1 MQNIIILLI
10 LIYKKFK
17 FMCETKCLIF
27 PKLDSKNIYIII
39 FIIASLFQ
47 KLIPKIVEK
56 IENNNNENNKLPNSI
71 INYFD
76 IISNLFSDFLS
87 VMIILKNK
95 CLRENYNN
103 RITTSEG
110 EKTLQSMKRLFYII
124 LPLIAFINFLAE
136 FCLYIFYYINKS
148 IDFNILIKQEDLFF
162 VIFFDIL
169 FRYIFSR
176 IFLNSYFYKHH
187 YLSMLLNFLGFI
199 PLLII
204 SALNI
209 SEKKEK
215 EKIFIYLF
223 LCLLKIILL
232 SLEDIF
238 IKIALNKLLIR
249 PYQLMLYKALFEVI
263 PLIALSIH
271 AIINE
276 FSDIEY
282 AFNNIVYFL
291 IYRIIYIILGFFL
304 NYSYITIIELINPN
318 HLSILKS
325 LEFIIIFF
333 NNIIWI
339 FIDKKNKEI
348 KYINFIFE
356 FISCFILLFGALI
369 HNEMIVI
376 KKCGFY
382 ECTDYY
388 KTEVKGFSNIEI
400 EFDIDKSVIKDNKED
415 NSLLDNS
422 SFNYTGD

>member
-1 MQNIIILLI
+1 
-10 LIYKKFK
+10 
-17 FMCETKCLIF
+17 
-27 PKLDSKNIYIII
+27 
-39 FIIASLFQ
+39 
-47 KLIPKIVEK
+47 
-56 IENNNNENNKLPNSI
+56 
-71 INYFD
+71 
-76 IISNLFSDFLS
+76 
-87 VMIILKNK
+87 
-95 CLRENYNN
+95 
-103 RITTSEG
+103 
-110 EKTLQSMKRLFYII
+110 MKRLFYII
-124 LPLIAFINFLAE
+124 LPSIAFINFLAE

-339 FIDKKNKEI
+339 FIDKKNEEI

-422 SFNYTGD
+422 

>member
-76 IISNLFSDFLS
+76 IISNLFSDFLP
-87 VMIILKNK
+87 VLIILKNK

-124 LPLIAFINFLAE
+124 LPSIAFINFLAE

>member
-1 MQNIIILLI
+1 
-10 LIYKKFK
+10 
-17 FMCETKCLIF
+17 MCETKCLIF

-124 LPLIAFINFLAE
+124 LPSIAFIHFLAE

-282 AFNNIVYFL
+282 ALNNIVYFL

>member
-110 EKTLQSMKRLFYII
+110 EKTLQSMKKLFYII
-124 LPLIAFINFLAE
+124 LPSIAFINFLAE

>member
-1 MQNIIILLI
+1 
-10 LIYKKFK
+10 
-17 FMCETKCLIF
+17 MCETKCLIF

-39 FIIASLFQ
+39 FIIASLCQ

-56 IENNNNENNKLPNSI
+56 IGNNYEENNKSPNSI

-76 IISNLFSDFLS
+76 IISNFCSDFLS

-95 CLRENYNN
+95 CLREKFVN

-110 EKTLQSMKRLFYII
+110 GKTLQSMKRLFYII
-124 LPLIAFINFLAE
+124 LPSIALINFLAE
-136 FCLYIFYYINKS
+136 FCLYIFYYANKS

-162 VIFFDIL
+162 IIFFDIL

-176 IFLNSYFYKHH
+176 IFLHSYFYKHH
-187 YLSMLLNFLGFI
+187 YLSMILNLLGFI

-232 SLEDIF
+232 SLEDIL
-238 IKIALNKLLIR
+238 IKIAFNKLLIR
-249 PYQLMLYKALFEVI
+249 PCHLMFYKALFEII
-263 PLIALSIH
+263 PLIALTIH
-271 AIINE
+271 IIINE
-276 FSDIEY
+276 FSEIEY
-282 AFNNIVYFL
+282 LFNNIIDFI

-304 NYSYITIIELINPN
+304 NYSYITIIELVNPN

-325 LEFIIIFF
+325 LEFIVICF

-339 FIDKKNKEI
+339 FIDKKNEEI
-348 KYINFIFE
+348 KYINFVLE
-356 FISCFILLFGALI
+356 VISCFILLFGALI

-400 EFDIDKSVIKDNKED
+400 EFDMDKSVLKDSKED

-422 SFNYTGD
+422 SLNYTGD

>member
-1 MQNIIILLI
+1 
-10 LIYKKFK
+10 
-17 FMCETKCLIF
+17 MCETKCLIF

-95 CLRENYNN
+95 CLREKYVN

-110 EKTLQSMKRLFYII
+110 GKTLQSMKRLFYII
-124 LPLIAFINFLAE
+124 LPSIAFINFLAE

-291 IYRIIYIILGFFL
+291 IYRIIFIILGFFL

>member
-1 MQNIIILLI
+1 
-10 LIYKKFK
+10 
-17 FMCETKCLIF
+17 MCETKCLIF

-39 FIIASLFQ
+39 FIIASLCQ
-47 KLIPKIVEK
+47 KFIPKIVEK
-56 IENNNNENNKLPNSI
+56 IENNNDKNNKSPNSV

-76 IISNLFSDFLS
+76 IISNFCSDFLS

-95 CLRENYNN
+95 CLREKYVN

-110 EKTLQSMKRLFYII
+110 GKTLQSMKRLFYIL
-124 LPLIAFINFLAE
+124 LPSIALINLLAE
-136 FCLYIFYYINKS
+136 FCIYIFYYINKS
-148 IDFNILIKQEDLFF
+148 TDFNILLKQEDLFF
-162 VIFFDIL
+162 IIFFDIL

-187 YLSMLLNFLGFI
+187 YLSMLLNLLGFI

-215 EKIFIYLF
+215 EKVFKYLF

-232 SLEDIF
+232 SLEDIL
-238 IKIALNKLLIR
+238 IKIAFKKLLIR
-249 PYQLMLYKALFEVI
+249 PCYLMLYKALFETI
-263 PLIALSIH
+263 PLIALTIH
-271 AIINE
+271 IIINE
-276 FSDIEY
+276 FPDIEY
-282 AFNNIVYFL
+282 IFNNIIDFI

-304 NYSYITIIELINPN
+304 NYSYITIIEFVNPN

-325 LEFIIIFF
+325 LEFIVICF

-339 FIDKKNKEI
+339 FIDKKNEEI
-348 KYINFIFE
+348 KNINFILE
-356 FISCFILLFGALI
+356 VISCFILLFGALI

-400 EFDIDKSVIKDNKED
+400 EFDMDKSILKDSKED

-422 SFNYTGD
+422 SLNYTGD